1 MRLLTNFEQVNA
13 ALARFVPITPVSGN
27 YTLET
32 MRTLM
37 AYLGNPQDS
46 LKVIHIA
53 GTSGKTSTAYYVT
66 SLLNGAG
73 YSTGLSISPHIHQV
87 NERAQI
93 DLMPLAEKDYCAHLS
108 EFLDLVDKSTLQP
121 SHFELMVAFAY
132 WLFHK
137 RGVDYAVVEVGLG
150 GLLDGTNVVTR
161 SDKICVITDIGFDHV
176 EILGDTLAK
185 IAAQKA
191 GIIQQGNDVFMYE
204 QSDEVMNVVNQVC
217 QTKDARLHTIQPD
230 KGNAHA
236 DLPPFQI
243 RNFFLAETVV
253 EFTLKRDGKAD
264 ISDSQEEKASLVH
277 IPGRMDVQ
285 LYQGKTLIM
294 DGAHNEQKITA
305 LVEAVKAQF
314 GNQDITILVAFG
326 QNKQTSVAKSL
337 SLLHQLG
344 SSIIVT
350 QFTKG
355 QDEVRQAINPNE
367 LSDLAKRAGFTTIT
381 VEPDP
386 LKALKLL
393 EISQTSVNLIAG
405 SFYLLEN
412 YRDIIV

>member
-1 MRLLTNFEQVNA
+1 MRMLTNFDQVNA
-13 ALARFVPITPVSGN
+13 ALARFVPTGIVSGN

-32 MRTLM
+32 MKKLM
-37 AYLGNPQDS
+37 TYLGNPQDS

-66 SLLNGAG
+66 SLLKGAG

-87 NERAQI
+87 SERAQI
-93 DLMPLAEKDYCAHLS
+93 DLMPLVEQDYCVQLS
-108 EFLDLVDKSTLQP
+108 EFIDLVYKSGLEP

-132 WLFHK
+132 WLFHRRK
-137 RGVDYAVVEVGLG
+137 VDYAVIEVGLG
-150 GLLDGTNVVTR
+150 GLLDGTNVVT
-161 SDKICVITDIGFDHV
+161 SPDKICVITDIGFDHV

-185 IAAQKA
+185 ITAQKA
-191 GIIQQGNDVFMYE
+191 GIIHQSNDVFMYQ
-204 QSDEVMNVVNQVC
+204 QSDEVMDVVNQVI
-217 QTKDARLHTIQPD
+217 QKRDARLHAILPK

-243 RNFFLAETVV
+243 RNFFLAKTVV
-253 EFTLKRDGKAD
+253 EFTLKRDGKVA

-285 LYQGKTLIM
+285 SYHGKTLIM

-314 GNQDITILVAFG
+314 VDQDITMLVAFG
-326 QNKQTSVAKSL
+326 QNKQASVSKSL
-337 SLLHQLG
+337 SLLRQLG
-344 SSIIVT
+344 STIIVT
-350 QFTKG
+350 QFMKG
-355 QDEVRQAINPNE
+355 QDEVRTAIDPDE
-367 LSDLAKRAGFTTIT
+367 LANLAKQAGFRAVT
-381 VEPDP
+381 VEPNP
-386 LKALKLL
+386 INALQLL
-393 EISQTSVNLIAG
+393 QQSDTAVNLIAG

-412 YRDIIV
+412 YQDIIL

>member
-1 MRLLTNFEQVNA
+1 MRLLRNFDQVNV
-13 ALARFVPITPVSGN
+13 ALARFVPTGLVSGN

-32 MRTLM
+32 MRKLM
-37 AYLGNPQDS
+37 TYLGNPQDS

-66 SLLNGAG
+66 SLLKGAG

-87 NERAQI
+87 SERAQI
-93 DLMPLAEKDYCAHLS
+93 DLMPLAEQDYCAQLS
-108 EFLDLVDKSTLQP
+108 EFLDLVDKSTLKP

-137 RGVDYAVVEVGLG
+137 RKVDYAVIEVGLG

-161 SDKICVITDIGFDHV
+161 PDKICVITDIGFDHV

-185 IAAQKA
+185 ITAQKA

-204 QSDEVMNVVNQVC
+204 QSDEVMDVVNRVIQA
-217 QTKDARLHTIQPD
+217 KHAHLYTILPNQ
-230 KGNAHA
+230 GNAHA

-253 EFTLKRDGKAD
+253 EFTLKRDGKVA

-285 LYQGKTLIM
+285 SYHGKTLIM

-314 GNQDITILVAFG
+314 VEQDITILVAFG

-355 QDEVRQAINPNE
+355 QDEVRTAIDSDE
-367 LSDLAKRAGFTTIT
+367 LANSARQAGFTTVT
-381 VEPDP
+381 VESNPIV
-386 LKALKLL
+386 ALQLL
-393 EISQTSVNLIAG
+393 EQSDTAVNLIAG

-412 YRDIIV
+412 YRDII